1 MLTRPVIEA
10 AVTAALRED
19 LAYGDLTTEAVVSP
33 ARRGRARI
41 LAREP
46 LTLCGA
52 EVAAHAFWAVDPDL
66 AIELGGADGDHVVP
80 PSQVMLVSGAVRSIL
95 AAERVALNFLQH
107 LSGVATVTA
116 AFCTTIAGTGAA
128 VCDTRK
134 TTPGLRAL
142 EKHAVRA
149 GGGRSHRSTLADCA
163 MIKDNHIAAAGGVRA
178 AVERVRARTPH
189 VARVEVEVET
199 PEQLA
204 EALDAGTD
212 VILLDNMTPAEVRA
226 AVQEIGGRAIT
237 EASGSIN
244 LDNVRAYAEAGVDM
258 ISTSALTSTVRRVD
272 LSLELEAD

>member
-19 LAYGDLTTEAVVSP
+19 LAYGDVTTEAVVSP

-107 LSGVATVTA
+107 LSGIATVTA
-116 AFCTTIAGTGAA
+116 AFCTG
-128 VCDTRK
+128 DSR
-134 TTPGLRAL
+134 
-142 EKHAVRA
+142 
-149 GGGRSHRSTLADCA
+149 HRRRRMRHPQD
-163 MIKDNHIAAAGGVRA
+163 
-178 AVERVRARTPH
+178 
-189 VARVEVEVET
+189 
-199 PEQLA
+199 
-204 EALDAGTD
+204 DAGT
-212 VILLDNMTPAEVRA
+212 AGAGEARRA
-226 AVQEIGGRAIT
+226 RGRRAVAPQHAR
-237 EASGSIN
+237 
-244 LDNVRAYAEAGVDM
+244 
-258 ISTSALTSTVRRVD
+258 
-272 LSLELEAD
+272 